1 MTGKVQ
7 PLTLSET
14 LEDDLENV
22 RLSPLISAEEIKS
35 RVEKIG
41 KSLTEKFRGQ
51 DLAVVGVLKGSF
63 LFYSDLIR
71 AVETDLTCDFMGV
84 SSYSDM
90 NSTGEVKI
98 HLDLSRSI
106 RGRNVVIVED
116 IVDTGLT
123 LNYIRR
129 HLESHK
135 PKSLTTVAL
144 LLKPD
149 ALKEKCDVD
158 FVGFKIP
165 NDFVVGYG
173 LDYQGYFRNL
183 PYIAQVSN
191 IN

>member
-1 MTGKVQ
+1 M
-7 PLTLSET
+7 
-14 LEDDLENV
+14 ENL
-22 RLSPLISAEEIKS
+22 RLSPLISQDEIKT
-35 RVEKIG
+35 RVSKIG
-41 KSLTEKFRGQ
+41 ASITDKFKGK
-51 DLAVVGVLKGSF
+51 DLVAVGVLKGSF
-63 LFYSDLIR
+63 MFYADLIR
-71 AVETDLTCDFMGV
+71 AIDVDLTCDFCGV
-84 SSYSDM
+84 SSYTDGMQS
-90 NSTGEVKI
+90 SGEVKLT
-98 HLDLSRSI
+98 LDLSRSI
-106 RGRNVVIVED
+106 RDRHVLLVED

-123 LNYIRR
+123 MNYLRR

-135 PKSLTTVAL
+135 PKSLVTASL

-165 NDFVVGYG
+165 NDFVVGNG